1 MEIIGSKV
9 TSKATGA
16 VGTITG
22 LLKNKIMVSY
32 ILDCSIPCSLDLVD
46 MDEELRN
53 EIELTMKQMRIRKRK

>member
-32 ILDCSIPCSLDLVD
+32 VLDCSIPCSLDLLD
-46 MDEELRN
+46 MSDDLRD
-53 EIELTMKQMRIRKRK
+53 EIELAMKEMKIRKRK

>member
-22 LLKNKIMVSY
+22 LLKNKIMVNY
-32 ILDCSIPCSLDLVD
+32 IVDCSIPCSLDLLD
-46 MDEELRN
+46 MDEELRSK
-53 EIELTMKQMRIRKRK
+53 IELSMKELRSRKKA